1 MKVKD
6 CMNPRAVA
14 VGAFEP
20 VAVAARVMARQN
32 VGMLPVRDAS
42 GRLVGVVTDRDI
54 AVRCVAAGQ
63 DAARL
68 RVQRVMSTR
77 PVSVTPETDVCA
89 AAALLAREQVRR
101 LPVVENGRLCGM
113 VSLADLARS
122 ADYSMEAAE
131 CLEKICTNVRSGAKT
146 WEEG

>member
-1 MKVKD
+1 MKVRD

-14 VGAFEP
+14 VGAGEP
-20 VAVAARVMARQN
+20 VAVAARVMARHN
-32 VGMLPVRDAS
+32 LGMLPVRDAA

-77 PVSVTPETDVCA
+77 PVSVSPETDVAA

-113 VSLADLARS
+113 VSLADLAKNE
-122 ADYSMEAAE
+122 DYGMEAAE
-131 CLEKICTNVRSGAKT
+131 CLEKICANVRYGAKT
-146 WEEG
+146 WTED

>member
-32 VGMLPVRDAS
+32 VGMLPVRDAA

-54 AVRCVAAGQ
+54 VTRCLAAGRSPAHTGVR
-63 DAARL
+63 D
-68 RVQRVMSTR
+68 VMTR
-77 PVSVTPETDVCA
+77 RIVSAPPHMETSA
-89 AAALLAREQVRR
+89 AAHLMGREQIRR
-101 LPVVENGRLCGM
+101 LPILENGRLCGM
-113 VSLADLARS
+113 VSLGDLAEQQETQK
-122 ADYSMEAAE
+122 EAQTA
-131 CLEKICTNVRSGAKT
+131 LEQISGNLSKR
-146 WEEG
+146 